1 MRERAVC
8 MGPKRVNLPKRVT
21 PVHCCCFVNSQQV
34 RQIGCKI
41 KFIAGD
47 GNCLFRSLADQ
58 LEGRPEDHASVRAK
72 VKQHCSTRCNEVY
85 TSQVSHPTHNYHTY
99 YHTPM

>member
-1 MRERAVC
+1 MDKILRGHNC
-8 MGPKRVNLPKRVT
+8 LKLPECLAL
-21 PVHCCCFVNSQQV
+21 HCTLFRRLSKV

-58 LEGRPEDHASVRAK
+58 LEGRQQDHASVRAK
-72 VKQHCSTRCNEVY
+72 VRPSTKPQSSVHVTEVCAIVILLY
-85 TSQVSHPTHNYHTY
+85 
-99 YHTPM
+99 